1 MNSKNTTDKL
11 PSPAGKGPNYV
22 LWLVIA
28 IPALTVVAGLGTLGL
43 CIARADRE
51 LPARFH
57 WEGSGWDKD
66 LRSAA
71 MASQLGIRA
80 HVVFDTATQQC
91 RVTLNGPPS
100 DTLRL
105 EITHPIEPSADRHV
119 VLQKHGDDYSAACPT
134 LQAAH
139 WYLELADDRTGWTVR
154 GRLEGAERQVE
165 LDARPSR
172 TSSS

>member
-1 MNSKNTTDKL
+1 MTSKI
-11 PSPAGKGPNYV
+11 SPGASPNAAAQGPNYV

-28 IPALTVVAGLGTLGL
+28 IPALTVVAGLSTLGL

-66 LRSAA
+66 MHSAA

-80 HVVFDTATQQC
+80 HVVFDAATQQC
-91 RVTLNGPPS
+91 RVTLSGPPS
-100 DTLRL
+100 DALRL

-119 VLQKHGDDYSAACPT
+119 VLQKHGDDFTAACPT

-139 WYLELADDRTGWTVR
+139 WYLELADDHVGWAVR
-154 GRLEGAERQVE
+154 GRLEGAERQVD
-165 LDARPSR
+165 LDAPQSR
-172 TSSS
+172 GDSS